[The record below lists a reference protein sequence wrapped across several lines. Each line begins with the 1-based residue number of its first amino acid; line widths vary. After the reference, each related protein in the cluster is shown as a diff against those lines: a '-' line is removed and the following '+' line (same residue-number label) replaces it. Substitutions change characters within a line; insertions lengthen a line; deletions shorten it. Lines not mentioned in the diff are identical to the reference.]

1 MYGLNYPKIV
11 EMLPNEFPE
20 SIMKKIR
27 ILKKINMNLL
37 DTIELVKEIDDERNQ
52 YFIIAGV
59 LTSTDKFIDEEYA
72 NVVRSSVYRK
82 VPQGRKVTIDNK

>member
-1 MYGLNYPKIV
+1 
-11 EMLPNEFPE
+11 
-20 SIMKKIR
+20 
-27 ILKKINMNLL
+27 MNLL

-72 NVVRSSVYRK
+72 NVVRSSVK
-82 VPQGRKVTIDNK
+82 ND